1 LGKIT
6 AKSTLRYFLL
16 PGIVPWARDVLF
28 SGFRVLAYYVALIFA
43 GLRLLPNQHRFLHV
57 NNIGSYGV
65 IAVVREAYKNLK
77 FEWIRIDQV
86 VVFSAVTIGIILAFL
101 YIISLIMYVTVG
113 PVFAQ
118 SITGI
123 FSNPNPREDVAFM
136 MMDRTFGIPGIFDTK
151 IITEATTQMPTAFQR
166 GMLSLF
172 SFFSY
177 GMLVVAV
184 IILLYYIVEI
194 VVETSV
200 TGTPFGRRFEN
211 AFVPIR
217 IVAAIGML
225 IPLSYGLNSAQWMT
239 LYIAK
244 FGSNMASNAWAIYN
258 SKVDNPMGLENA
270 ELIAKPT
277 PPDAS
282 GLMKDL
288 FLIRACI
295 EASRKTQSYEAYLK
309 YEQANQGSISNP
321 GNGEIVAIGVTQP
334 PKIFMLPSED
344 VVPGGQAFDLLSK
357 QFRRSTNSYDTPGRV
372 WPEEYGGKISEVYQE
387 ALRLS
392 GGKDIRLVVGVYDK
406 KYKENNQYPGGVIP
420 LCGEIVIPISGSLPD
435 SSGNIVQLPQN
446 DFVRER
452 YLAAVLKI
460 LVSIEDGDTNPDL
473 IKEKEIHQD
482 FVIGFDRYLVLN
494 TNFRNAWDAL
504 FKGGAE
510 CKYDIGDST
519 GDGNLD
525 QIDNYVFDNSQ
536 PNVDVS
542 VFGKCDEPLPAKFY
556 KKQLDVY
563 NPSFA
568 NSAIYGYD
576 FLTGQGQEYLDSQ
589 CGRARGYEASCN
601 RMGAQN
607 AIDTCKKNIQ
617 DKCDL
622 ANKYRSSMKGSIY
635 YKDLGLPN
643 PLAMADRER
652 ITLLRY
658 GWGGAGFWFRYVAEM
673 NGELINTVNGLPAVT
688 KYPLIF
694 EKIQEQRRLQ
704 DSELNLSGCER
715 FNPQSISDG
724 VVNVDGSFGRDLAG
738 IYYQICNALI
748 VNESLRP
755 TDMPISSTGNFL
767 TRLMDMLFGADSI
780 FNFRENSAVHPL
792 AQLSALGKALIDRT
806 MLNFFSATS
815 SSFIGGVISAFGS
828 VMGATPGGE
837 AMGALASAGGGAAK
851 AVSGIFM
858 TFAMI
863 TLTAGVLL
871 YYVLPMLP
879 FMHFFF
885 AVGRWVKTIFEA
897 LVGVPLWALAHMRME
912 GEGLPSKAS
921 SAGYFLLLE
930 IFLRPILTVFS
941 LLGAM
946 GAFAASAY
954 ILNITWGLITNNLV
968 GYDPVTQASSDIVS
982 MAYYR
987 PRVDQFFFTIMY
999 IIMVY
1004 MIATG
1009 SFKMIDLIPDGIMK
1023 WLSDTK
1029 TFGASDNA
1037 DDYVDQTSSWIAM
1050 PSVMYGNQIGG
1061 KVVDLA
1067 YEVPSGL
1074 GETAAGLMRMG
1085 QPAQGADDSGVPG
1098 PATPGGVNAP
1108 TEPGGQGNAPPPS
1121 RPQDRPA
1128 ANADGAGA
1136 ANAGGNTGGG
1146 EATGDTGAPAEPATG
1161 GEAAAAPQ
1169 QPAATKPPA
1178 QPSGI
1183 ERYLPD
1189 WLKSILGIGDTG
1201 GGTGGGTP
1209 PSGGGRP
1216 S

>member
-1 LGKIT
+1 MGKIT
-6 AKSTLRYFLL
+6 PASTLRYFLL
-16 PGIVPWARDVLF
+16 PGIVPWVRDVLF
-28 SGFRVLAYYVALIFA
+28 SGFRVLAYYVALVFA
-43 GLRLLPNQHRFLHV
+43 SLRLLPNQHRYLHV

-65 IAVVREAYKNLK
+65 IAVIREAYKNLK

-101 YIISLIMYVTVG
+101 YVISLVMYVVVG

-136 MMDRTFGIPGIFDTK
+136 MMDRTFGIPGLFDTK
-151 IITEATTQMPTAFQR
+151 IITEATTQMPTAFQT

-172 SFFSY
+172 AFFSY
-177 GMLVVAV
+177 GMLIVAV

-211 AFVPIR
+211 AFVPLR

-225 IPLSYGLNSAQWMT
+225 IPLSYGLNSAQWIT

-258 SKVDNPMGLENA
+258 SQVENPMGLENA

-288 FLIRACI
+288 FLIKACM
-295 EASRKTQSYEAYLK
+295 ETSRRTQAYEAYLK
-309 YEQANQGSISNP
+309 EKQKDPNILNNP
-321 GNGEIVAIGVTQP
+321 DEILVLGLKDP
-334 PKIFMLPSED
+334 PKIFMLPEES
-344 VVPGGQAFDLLSK
+344 VVPGGQAYDLLEK
-357 QFRRSTNSYDTPGRV
+357 GKDTAGKF
-372 WPEEYGGKISEVYQE
+372 WPDDYSGKISEVYKE
-387 ALRLS
+387 ALHIS
-392 GGKDIRLVVGVYDK
+392 GGKDIRLVVGRYHEQ
-406 KYKENNQYPGGVIP
+406 YKINNQYPGGVQP
-420 LCGEIVIPISGSLPD
+420 LCGEITIPVSASLPD
-435 SSGNIVQLPQN
+435 SNGNIVHLPQN
-446 DFVRER
+446 TFTGER
-452 YLAAVLKI
+452 YLAAVLKV
-460 LVSIEDGDTNPDL
+460 LASIEDGDDDPDK
-473 IKEKEIHQD
+473 IKKKEIYED
-482 FVIGFDRYLVLN
+482 FLVGFNRYMMLN
-494 TNFRNAWDAL
+494 TNFRNAWNAL
-504 FKGGAE
+504 FKKE
-510 CKYDIGDST
+510 SKCNFDYDD
-519 GDGNLD
+519 DN
-525 QIDNYVFDNSQ
+525 IDNYPNYNESN
-536 PNVDVS
+536 NVDVS
-542 VFGKCDEPLPAKFY
+542 VFGKCNEPLPDKFY
-556 KKQLDVY
+556 KKQLNVY

-568 NSAIYGYD
+568 NAGIYGYD

-589 CGRARGYEASCN
+589 CNRARGYESSCA
-601 RMGAQN
+601 RMGSQN

-622 ANKYRSSMKGSIY
+622 AAEYKKTVTSSIY

-643 PLAMADRER
+643 PLAMADRDR

-658 GWGGAGFWFRYVAEM
+658 GWGGAGFWYRYVAEV
-673 NGELINTVNGLPAVT
+673 NGDLINAVNGLPTVT
-688 KYPLIF
+688 KYPLVL
-694 EKIQEQRRLQ
+694 EKIQEQKRLNDRQ
-704 DSELNLSGCER
+704 LNLSGCER

-738 IYYQICNALI
+738 IYHEICNTLI
-748 VNESLRP
+748 ANEALRP
-755 TDMPISSTGNFL
+755 TNMSISSTGNFV
-767 TRLMDMLFGADSI
+767 TRMLDMLFGTESM
-780 FNFRENSAVHPL
+780 FNFRENAAVHPL

-806 MLNFFSATS
+806 INNMLIAT
-815 SSFIGGVISAFGS
+815 GGAALGGIISAFGS
-828 VMGATPGGE
+828 VMGGMKDTA
-837 AMGALASAGGGAAK
+837 AMGGMLGAVGSIGK
-851 AVSGIFM
+851 AFSGLFM
-858 TFAMI
+858 TFSMI
-863 TLTAGVLL
+863 TMTAGILL

-885 AVGRWVKTIFEA
+885 AVARWVKTIFEA

-930 IFLRPILTVFS
+930 IFLRPVLTVFS

-968 GYDPVTQASSDIVS
+968 GYDPVTQAANDVIS
-982 MAYYR
+982 MAYFR
-987 PRVDQFFFTIMY
+987 PRVDQFFFTVMY
-999 IIMVY
+999 IVMVY

-1029 TFGASDNA
+1029 TFGGSDNA

-1061 KVVDLA
+1061 KLVDLV
-1067 YEVPSGL
+1067 YQVP
-1074 GETAAGLMRMG
+1074 AGIGDTVGDLMKMG
-1085 QPAQGADDSGVPG
+1085 QTDNQSQSNVPG
-1098 PATPGGVNAP
+1098 PASPGSV
-1108 TEPGGQGNAPPPS
+1108 TPPPS
-1121 RPQDRPA
+1121 PGNVSPSSTNTGAPA
-1128 ANADGAGA
+1128 GNT
-1136 ANAGGNTGGG
+1136 GGNTGTPPPAPVP
-1146 EATGDTGAPAEPATG
+1146 EPAPAPTT
-1161 GEAAAAPQ
+1161 PP
-1169 QPAATKPPA
+1169 PAATETPPPA
-1178 QPSGI
+1178 SSPTTAKPTTPPKPAEEGGLVNWI
-1183 ERYLPD
+1183 
-1189 WLKSILGIGDTG
+1189 KSFLGM

-1209 PSGGGRP
+1209 PNGGGTR
-1216 S
+1216 